1 MMVTTNM
8 KSILARISFLVGL
21 AVVLSTAATGQSKV
35 GTTAAQF
42 LGISV
47 GPRAM
52 AMGGAYV
59 ASSYDAT
66 SLYWNPGAFV
76 QASKNQF
83 VFSNTNW
90 LVGTKF
96 RWFGLM
102 VSLDADDAVGVSV
115 TQLDY
120 GQEEVTTIDFPDGTG
135 EYWNAQ
141 DLAVGV
147 SYCRRL
153 TDRFSIGGSVK
164 YVTQSIYNESA
175 SNITFDLGLLFAT
188 DFNGLRLG
196 MSMSNF
202 GGDLTLSGRDLLNKI
217 DVDPSNPGG
226 NKNLVANLKTDAWP
240 MPLLFRVGVAIDPVK
255 TDEFRFTV
263 AADALRPSDNDI
275 SGNIGAEIGYQETF
289 FLRGGFQSLIG
300 SEPAFQKSNQQQ
312 GLSLGAGV
320 AYQIP
325 GVVGLQVDYAWTKF
339 GVFGNLSTIGLAIG
353 F

>member
-1 MMVTTNM
+1 M
-8 KSILARISFLVGL
+8 KSTMTRPLFLAALLL
-21 AVVLSTAATGQSKV
+21 AASVAGHSQSKV

-47 GPRAM
+47 GPRAI

-59 ASSYDAT
+59 ASSFDVT

-83 VFSNTNW
+83 VFANTNW

-96 RWFGLM
+96 RWFGVMLD
-102 VSLDADDAVGVSV
+102 LDADDAVGVSV

-120 GQEEVTTIDFPDGTG
+120 GSEEITTVDNPDGTG
-135 EYWNAQ
+135 QYWDAQ

-153 TDRFSIGGSVK
+153 TDRFSIGGSAK
-164 YVTQSIYNESA
+164 YVTQSIWNESA
-175 SNITFDLGLLFAT
+175 SNVTFDLGLLFVT

-202 GGDLTLSGRDLLNKI
+202 GGDMQLSGRDLLNKI
-217 DVDPSNPGG
+217 DIDPTNPGG
-226 NKNLVANLKTDAWP
+226 NKNLVGDLKTDSWP
-240 MPLLFRVGVAIDPVK
+240 MPLLFRVGVAMDAIK
-255 TDEFRFTV
+255 SDEFRFTV

-275 SGNIGAEIGYQETF
+275 SGNIGAEIAYMETF
-289 FLRGGFQSLIG
+289 FIRGGFQSLIG

-320 AYQIP
+320 SYQIP
-325 GVVGLQVDYAWTKF
+325 GIVGIQVDYAWTRF
-339 GVFGNLSTIGLAIG
+339 GVFGNLSTIGVAIG

>member
-1 MMVTTNM
+1 M
-8 KSILARISFLVGL
+8 KSTMTRPLFLAALLLVASVAGY
-21 AVVLSTAATGQSKV
+21 SQSKV

-47 GPRAM
+47 GPRAI

-59 ASSYDAT
+59 ASSFDVT

-83 VFSNTNW
+83 VFANTNW

-96 RWFGLM
+96 RWFGAMLD
-102 VSLDADDAVGVSV
+102 LDADDAVGVSV

-120 GQEEVTTIDFPDGTG
+120 GSEEITTVDNPDGTG
-135 EYWNAQ
+135 QYWDAQ

-153 TDRFSIGGSVK
+153 TDRFSIGGSAK
-164 YVTQSIYNESA
+164 YVTQSIWNESA
-175 SNITFDLGLLFAT
+175 SNVTFDLGLLFVT

-202 GGDLTLSGRDLLNKI
+202 GGDMQLSGRDLLNKI
-217 DVDPSNPGG
+217 DIDPTNPGG
-226 NKNLVANLKTDAWP
+226 NKNLVGDLKTDSWP
-240 MPLLFRVGVAIDPVK
+240 MPLLFRVGVAMDAIK
-255 TDEFRFTV
+255 SDEFRFTV

-275 SGNIGAEIGYQETF
+275 SGNIGAEIAYMETF
-289 FLRGGFQSLIG
+289 FIRGGFQSLIG

-320 AYQIP
+320 SYQIP
-325 GVVGLQVDYAWTKF
+325 GIVGIQVDYAWTRF
-339 GVFGNLSTIGLAIG
+339 GVFGNLSTIGVAIG